1 MYTTG
6 NDAKDRRTTAQLR
19 GMNVKGPTMKYQA
32 GFGGVRISPH
42 IYNTEEEIDLFV
54 ACLKRLMES

>member
-6 NDAKDRRTTAQLR
+6 SDALDRKTTARMR
-19 GMNVKGPTMKYQA
+19 GRPIKQIRGPTMKYQA

-42 IYNTEEEIDLFV
+42 IYNTEEEIDIFISY
-54 ACLKRLMES
+54 LKK